1 MKSFF
6 KYWVPLYIYA
16 GIIFYVSGMSRPL
29 PDVDIPFFD
38 KLLHILEYGLFAIL
52 ASRAFRKS
60 SRKSVFE
67 NFKIL
72 AVLVSIAYGIS
83 DEFHQAFVSGRDFS
97 VFDMAAD
104 SIGGILGAFVYGRY
118 RPV

>member
-6 KYWVPLYIYA
+6 KYWAPFYIYA
-16 GIIFYVSGMSRPL
+16 GIIFYVSGISKPL

-38 KLLHILEYGLFAIL
+38 KLLHISEYGPFAIL
-52 ASRAFRKS
+52 ACRAFRKS
-60 SRKSVFE
+60 SRKLVFE

-83 DEFHQAFVSGRDFS
+83 DEFHQAFVSGRIFS
-97 VFDMAAD
+97 GFDMMAD
-104 SIGGILGAFVYGRY
+104 SIGGILGAFIYGRY